1 MYAFPT
7 TRIAPRRKQP
17 KCIKPPKCTSKYDIK
32 FKDIAIYILERK
44 MGASRR
50 YFLMELARKKGFR
63 VEPDLSEYVT
73 HVVSEKNSGAEVL
86 EWLQAKKAGSIPN
99 VAILDISWFTD
110 CMGAGQPV
118 EIERKHR
125 LTLQKI
131 CVCKS
136 PSPVVPSRVGVSQYA
151 CQRKTTL
158 DNKNTLFTDAFEIL
172 AENYE
177 FRENERSCLS
187 FRQAASVLKSLTFT
201 IAGMADVDGLP
212 GFGDHIRAVIED
224 LIEDGE
230 SSKVSEVLNDEVYRS
245 LKLFTTIFGVGL
257 RTAEKWHRL
266 GIRTLEEIK
275 SNENLKFSKMQ
286 IAGLQHYEDILGG
299 VRKAEADAVA
309 MVVRDA
315 VWTFLP
321 DAVVTLTGGFRRGN
335 KTGHDVDML
344 ITSPIQGKEKELLH
358 KVINLWKKQDLLL
371 CHTIHESTM
380 DEDNLPSKSVNLL
393 DHFQKCFAI
402 LKSNQHRGE
411 ISSCDG
417 PHDSRERGKRIW
429 KAIRVDLVFCP
440 FEQYAFALL
449 GWTGSRQFER
459 DLRRYAS
466 HEKKMMIDN
475 HALYDKTK
483 RVFVKCESEEEIFG
497 HLGLEYID
505 PVERNA

>member
-158 DNKNTLFTDAFEIL
+158 DNKNTLFT
-172 AENYE
+172 
-177 FRENERSCLS
+177 
-187 FRQAASVLKSLTFT
+187 
-201 IAGMADVDGLP
+201 
-212 GFGDHIRAVIED
+212 D